1 MFNKKHLALLAS
13 AGSLSLA
20 GMATAQADTLE
31 DTIERGA
38 SQHRM
43 TTVTGKAWTLMFAA
57 Q

>member
-38 SQHRM
+38 VRCER
-43 TTVTGKAWTLMFAA
+43 WFAGLLSA
-57 Q
+57 R

>member
-38 SQHRM
+38 VQWFAGLLS
-43 TTVTGKAWTLMFAA
+43 TG
-57 Q
+57 